1 MRWIFLTLV
10 VANLAALAW
19 GLVVSSQVSAPSQ
32 SKHLRNPYGK
42 YPEIVL
48 LKEMQTGES
57 PPAQAPKVVEEV
69 AIGEGEKNE
78 SDIVALEA
86 EPPVSD
92 GVPIGE
98 LDRGGEELD
107 ISGLSGDG
115 GEAIIVDKPLE
126 QVVAENKAPILPMH
140 DDKLL
145 CELIGPF
152 ESDEVAKNFV
162 ERLKAIEVVS
172 SLKDIELPAGPGYWV
187 YLEPLNNRQEAIRM
201 LRELQAKRIDSY
213 VIPKGDLVNGIS
225 LGMFS
230 KKALSD
236 ARVKEMS
243 AIGLSPKVEEIERFY
258 REVWVM
264 LEPGEDSKMSSL
276 SWERAMEGIKGL
288 ERRQNYCLDV
298 ASR

>member
-1 MRWIFLTLV
+1 MRWIFLTLA
-10 VANLAALAW
+10 VANLTAFAWALVA
-19 GLVVSSQVSAPSQ
+19 GSGSSAPVAN
-32 SKHLRNPYGK
+32 KKLRNPYDR

-48 LKEMQTGES
+48 LRERAGVRDVEARLSDAGSSGSGGELVDLS
-57 PPAQAPKVVEEV
+57 ELEVIDKNDLEAIDKNDLGAIDKKDEGVIEEDVVADGEGLIGEV
-69 AIGEGEKNE
+69 AE
-78 SDIVALEA
+78 SA
-86 EPPVSD
+86 EVES
-92 GVPIGE
+92 
-98 LDRGGEELD
+98 GGEPD
-107 ISGLSGDG
+107 
-115 GEAIIVDKPLE
+115 
-126 QVVAENKAPILPMH
+126 LPKH
-140 DDKLL
+140 DNKLL

-152 ESDEVAKNFV
+152 ESGGVASNFV

-172 SLKDIELPAGPGYWV
+172 SLKDIELPAGPGYWI
-187 YLEPLNNRQEAIRM
+187 YLEPLASRQEAIRL

-213 VIPKGDLVNGIS
+213 VIPKGELANGIS

-230 KKALSD
+230 KKTLSD
-236 ARVKEMS
+236 ARVREMT
-243 AIGLSPKVEEIERFY
+243 AVGLAPKVEEIERSY